1 MPLPTTAVAP
11 KRKDPGM
18 LTLFGQSKVGKT
30 TLLSQLPNCLIID
43 TEKGADYVSGL
54 IAQANSYRDLIA
66 IGKELKESVHKYD
79 YVAIDTID
87 KVSDWME
94 AQTVFEYNQDA
105 KLKVASFSDIP
116 YGGGY
121 NSVRNK
127 MMGLLASFKAIA
139 PKLILIGHR
148 KKTVIGETEVKFSSA
163 SLDLTGKLKNMICA
177 DSDAIGYIYREEGVV
192 MISFETTEELEAG
205 SRCDHLKGKVFP
217 FNWSQIYI
225 DSK

>member
-1 MPLPTTAVAP
+1 MNLPTVAIQP
-11 KRKDPGM
+11 KRKDPAL

-43 TEKGADYVSGL
+43 TEKGAEYVPGL
-54 IAQANSYRDLIA
+54 IVSANSYKDLIA
-66 IGKELKESVHKYD
+66 IGKSIRESAHKYD

-87 KVSDWME
+87 KVSDWLE
-94 AQTVFEYNQDA
+94 AQATFEYNQDA
-105 KLKVASFSDIP
+105 KVKVAVFSDIP

-121 NSVRNK
+121 NAVRNK
-127 MMGLLASFKAIA
+127 MMSLLASFKTIT

-177 DSDAIGYIYREEGVV
+177 DSDAIGYIYREDGNV

-205 SRCDHLKGKVFP
+205 SRCEHLKGKIFP
-217 FNWSQIYI
+217 FDWSKIYI